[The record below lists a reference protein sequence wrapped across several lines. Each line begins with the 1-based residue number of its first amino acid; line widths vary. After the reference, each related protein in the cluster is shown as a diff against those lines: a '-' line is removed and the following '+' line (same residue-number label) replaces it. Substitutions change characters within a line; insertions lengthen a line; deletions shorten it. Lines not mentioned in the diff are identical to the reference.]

1 MSNMFKDKHGRLL
14 SGEEVLVKVRRRLFA
29 YLQEFSLMLLTLV
42 GYLPS
47 HFLRKIIYKFY
58 GVEIGDKSYIHMGAR
73 FNEPWRVKIGKGS
86 ILGND
91 VFLDGRE
98 LLSIGDHVDIASE
111 VLIYNSEHD
120 FASEDFV
127 AKNGAVEI
135 GDYVFIGPR
144 AIILPGVKIGKGA
157 VIAAGAVV
165 TKDIPPY
172 MIVGGIPAT
181 FIKERPLKDL
191 HYRLGRPRLFQ

>member
-1 MSNMFKDKHGRLL
+1 MFKDKHGRSL
-14 SGEEVLVKVRRRLFA
+14 SFGEVIVKMRGRIFA
-29 YLQEFSLMLLTLV
+29 YLQEFSLWWLTLA

-47 HFLRKIIYKFY
+47 HFLRKLIYRFY
-58 GVEIGDKSYIHMGAR
+58 GVEIGEKSYIHMGAR
-73 FNEPWRVKIGKGS
+73 FNEPWRVKIGNGS

-91 VFLDGRE
+91 IFLDGRE
-98 LLSIGDHVDIASE
+98 LLIIGNHVDIASE

-120 FASEDFV
+120 LASEDFV

-144 AIILPGVKIGKGA
+144 AIILPGVKIGEGA